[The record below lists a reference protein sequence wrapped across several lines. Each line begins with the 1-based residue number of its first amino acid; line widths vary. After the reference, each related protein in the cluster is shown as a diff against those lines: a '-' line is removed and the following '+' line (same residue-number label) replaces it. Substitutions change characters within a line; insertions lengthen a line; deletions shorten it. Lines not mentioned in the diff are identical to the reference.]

1 MVISI
6 TSKAL
11 PKLKNIIKTHNVK
24 SLLFGV
30 KGGGCNG
37 FEYVLEPTNKKPEKL
52 DEVVKKNDVE
62 ILVCSKSLFYII
74 GTEIDWKDDIM
85 GQKFEFNNPNASSK
99 CGCNTSFSVD

>member
-6 TSKAL
+6 TKKAF
-11 PKLKNIIKTHNVK
+11 PKLKKIMKNHNVK
-24 SLLFGV
+24 RIMFGV

-37 FEYVLEPTNKKPEKL
+37 FEYILQPTNKTPGKS
-52 DEVVKKNDVE
+52 DEVVKNNDVE